1 MCSYLPHPPYLLQLW
16 LMSFLPRA
24 AWNSSRRNFVG
35 CDTGVRPEQTNT
47 DLSGLR
53 LEERGF
59 RVKRVA
65 LAATG
70 TPRLKANKSRH
81 VSSPL
86 LVGALSARC
95 LPLYLDITVTHF
107 YFGSQRWRS
116 SNRDL
121 LDWLLSD
128 WNSFIFKWWRYYLF
142 WLELNFTTTSS

>member
-86 LVGALSARC
+86 LFSRGVFPRDA
-95 LPLYLDITVTHF
+95 F
-107 YFGSQRWRS
+107 RS
-116 SNRDL
+116 TSILRSLTFTSVLNADDL
-121 LDWLLSD
+121 RIGMCFDWLKFLIGLILLS
-128 WNSFIFKWWRYYLF
+128 
-142 WLELNFTTTSS
+142 LNNKDTITCFD